1 MPGRKKGAGKRYH
14 LHPTLACVIL
24 GLNAPLTSTKNNR
37 YLMGLLDN
45 LLGSLS
51 GGGQGQNQLLQLVT
65 NLIAQQGGIDGVLQK
80 FAAHGLGEQ
89 AKQWVGTGPNP
100 PLTGEHF
107 QQVFGN
113 DTVQQM
119 ANQLGVAPNQAAS
132 GLAALLPA
140 VIDKLTPNG
149 QSVGGQDMQNN
160 IAALLQGGAGN
171 LGLGDLAKLFG
182 K

>member
-1 MPGRKKGAGKRYH
+1 
-14 LHPTLACVIL
+14 
-24 GLNAPLTSTKNNR
+24 
-37 YLMGLLDN
+37 MGLLDN
-45 LLGSLS
+45 LVGSLTGS
-51 GGGQGQNQLLQLVT
+51 GQRQNQLLQLVT
-65 NLIAQQGGIDGVLQK
+65 SLISQQGGIDGVMQK

-100 PLTGEHF
+100 PITGDQL

-119 ANQLGVAPNQAAS
+119 AGQLGVAPSQAAS
-132 GLAALLPA
+132 GLAALLPT

-149 QSVGGQDMQNN
+149 QSVSGQDMQNN
-160 IAALLQGGAGN
+160 IASLLQGGTGN
-171 LGLGDLAKLFG
+171 LGLGDLTKLFG